1 MNPRMI
7 VRTRLMPKLFILVLD
22 DTKKMV
28 YKLLFLFGKYS
39 SRFLHLSHDKDY
51 VNKFK

>member
-22 DTKKMV
+22 DTKKWFTNFFFYLANIPV
-28 YKLLFLFGKYS
+28 VFFT
-39 SRFLHLSHDKDY
+39 
-51 VNKFK
+51 